1 MGSLFRPSHVLVQ
14 VVLWE
19 LKIFQDRQKSHVVW
33 VGFFFCN
40 DCWAFAVT
48 KEEFKELEQDWFK
61 IYLFSLKSL
70 QVQGMG
76 WLVLCFL
83 AGTCFQYNPALSV
96 SSLFG
101 LCSTMFQTREQLI
114 WIVPL
119 DPDHIYPQQYISFQQ
134 MIPFWLRTRCLEAL
148 LSPSA
153 FMTYFSCQNTFVAMS
168 HCSVLPACA
177 GCFNGRTAWKTRGT
191 TQNFRF
197 FSSQ

>member
-1 MGSLFRPSHVLVQ
+1 MFWYRLSSGNWRSFRTDKNPK
-14 VVLWE
+14 W
-19 LKIFQDRQKSHVVW
+19 
-33 VGFFFCN
+33 FFSCN
-40 DCWAFAVT
+40 DCWAFTVT

-76 WLVLCFL
+76 WFVLCFL
-83 AGTCFQYNPALSV
+83 AGTRFQYNPALSGL

-101 LCSTMFQTREQLI
+101 LWSTMFQTWEQLI

-119 DPDHIYPQQYISFQQ
+119 DPDHIYPQQFISFQQ

-153 FMTYFSCQNTFVAMS
+153 FMTYFRCQNTFIAMS
-168 HCSVLPACA
+168 HCSVLSACA
-177 GCFNGRTAWKTRGT
+177 GRFNGRTAWKTWGA